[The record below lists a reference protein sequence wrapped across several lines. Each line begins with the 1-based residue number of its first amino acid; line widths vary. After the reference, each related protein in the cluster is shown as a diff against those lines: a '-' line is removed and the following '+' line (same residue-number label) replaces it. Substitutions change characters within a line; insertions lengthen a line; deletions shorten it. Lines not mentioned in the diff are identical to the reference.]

1 MDTSGKVIL
10 EVRKLSVAFE
20 QYGRG
25 LKRKVIHAVEDLSLT
40 VSEREIVAVVGS
52 SGSGKSLLAH
62 AIMGILPYNAAMN
75 GELLF
80 EGRMLDGELLRQ
92 VRGKELVLV
101 PQSVSYLDPL
111 MKAGRQVTKGR
122 KDEESR
128 KRCRDILS
136 RYGLDKE
143 AEGKY
148 PFQLSG
154 GMTRRILI
162 STAVIEQPRLVI
174 ADEPTPGLHP
184 EAARRVMEHF
194 KEIAKGGAGVLLITH
209 DLELALLTADRVVVL
224 YGGRAIEEAQAT
236 AFSDE
241 SQLKHPYTK
250 ALCRSMPQNWDP
262 SGDRL
267 CVSGEI
273 LAYMR
278 KEYGR

>member
-1 MDTSGKVIL
+1 
-10 EVRKLSVAFE
+10 
-20 QYGRG
+20 
-25 LKRKVIHAVEDLSLT
+25 
-40 VSEREIVAVVGS
+40 
-52 SGSGKSLLAH
+52 
-62 AIMGILPYNAAMN
+62 
-75 GELLF
+75 
-80 EGRMLDGELLRQ
+80 MLDGELLRQ

-224 YGGRAIEEAQAT
+224 YGGRAIEEAQAA

>member
-75 GELLF
+75 GEL
-80 EGRMLDGELLRQ
+80 
-92 VRGKELVLV
+92 
-101 PQSVSYLDPL
+101 
-111 MKAGRQVTKGR
+111 
-122 KDEESR
+122 
-128 KRCRDILS
+128 
-136 RYGLDKE
+136 
-143 AEGKY
+143 
-148 PFQLSG
+148 
-154 GMTRRILI
+154 
-162 STAVIEQPRLVI
+162 VI

-224 YGGRAIEEAQAT
+224 YGGRAIEEAQAA

>member
-1 MDTSGKVIL
+1 MNRSDKVIL
-10 EVRKLSVAFE
+10 EVRGLSVAFE
-20 QYGRG
+20 QYERG
-25 LKRKVIHAVEDLSLT
+25 LKRRRIHAVEDLSLT
-40 VSEREIVAVVGS
+40 VKEREIVAVIGS

-62 AIMGILPYNAAMN
+62 AIMGILPYNAEME
-75 GELLF
+75 GEILL
-80 EGRMLDGELLRQ
+80 EGQLLDEKLLGE
-92 VRGKELVLV
+92 VRGRKLVLV

-128 KRCRDILS
+128 RRCRDILA
-136 RYGLDKE
+136 RYGLDEE

-154 GMTRRILI
+154 GMIRRILI
-162 STAVIEQPRLVI
+162 STAVIEQPKLVI

-184 EAARRVMEHF
+184 EAAKRVMEHF
-194 KEIAKGGAGVLLITH
+194 KEIAQGGAGVLLITH

-224 YGGRAIEEAQAT
+224 YGGRTIEEADAA

-241 SQLKHPYTK
+241 SRLKHPYTK

-262 SGDRL
+262 AGDRL
-267 CVSGEI
+267 CATGDI
-273 LAYMR
+273 LTYMR